1 MIQQVNAPPLAFE
14 KTVRETL
21 TAPLAQ
27 HGFEC
32 EETFPLYA
40 NEQVEFTRFRQGV
53 KETVWV
59 GRNIYNQ
66 EEMTATATND
76 EVDAPRVDEDFGNLW
91 ASRHLAYVRL
101 AVNYG
106 YLDLFPTGKI
116 AYSRTDENLW
126 HFTDEADLARRL
138 RDEALPMILDAG
150 LKCFDEE
157 LEDELDLI
165 ERGIST
171 PYRPPDAA

>member
-59 GRNIYNQ
+59 GRYVYNNKDL
-66 EEMTATATND
+66 ETLERND
-76 EVDAPRVDEDFGNLW
+76 EVDETYETSQGQKWR
-91 ASRHLAYVRL
+91 SRHFVYVRL

-126 HFTDEADLARRL
+126 QFTNEADLARRL
-138 RDEALPMILDAG
+138 RDEALPYLLTSVMEH
-150 LKCFDEE
+150 FDEE
-157 LEDELDLI
+157 LENEIDLI
-165 ERGIST
+165 TRGIST